1 MMSQLSSLV
10 QDPNWI
16 SIPFAKF
23 SHNTSPYGTRNFIWS
38 HVSQRNDLDLIVR
51 NDRVVDEY
59 GNYSNRV
66 VLKITAGMDVL
77 VGVSWPARVCLLL
90 DLTFSLRKPK
100 IWGSSSILLANLT
113 LLQALNSQSKL

>member
-1 MMSQLSSLV
+1 MSQLSSLV

-77 VGVSWPARVCLLL
+77 VGVSWPARVCL
-90 DLTFSLRKPK
+90 SLRKPK